1 MTLDAVLELSQRE
14 RYGQFY
20 SEARRAFSAL
30 RFDINYRK
38 RRLHE
43 VLRDLRIE
51 TERQLVLDVG
61 FGSGDLLASF
71 PVSCHLV
78 GVDVSSSA
86 VEGARRDA
94 RFQRF
99 AAAEFHDVPED
110 RPDAMPEFAAD
121 IVISSHTLEHA
132 VDDRA
137 QLLALLRRL
146 RPGGVLAVFVPI
158 EEPDYILFHLRNY
171 SLQSIT
177 ERVAQ
182 AGFELLHSEGN
193 LYVNGHIWKWLT
205 IPSRRRWPGLRH
217 VADALRVGTLGALPY
232 VWLRRLD
239 RVLFLLGAGARQA
252 LVVARRPEAAEDGAG
267 SSTDESAPQ
276 PLRS

>member
-1 MTLDAVLELSQRE
+1 MTVEARLELSQRE

-43 VLRDLRIE
+43 VFRSLRIE

-61 FGSGDLLASF
+61 FGSGDLLSSF
-71 PVSCHLV
+71 PSSCRVV
-78 GVDVSSSA
+78 GVDVSCSA
-86 VEGARRDA
+86 VRGAQRDP

-99 AAAEFHDVPED
+99 AGAQFHDVPEH
-110 RPDAMPEFAAD
+110 RPDAMPKLAAD
-121 IVISSHTLEHA
+121 IVLSSHVLEHA
-132 VDDRA
+132 QDDREL
-137 QLLALLRRL
+137 LLAMRRRL

-177 ERVAQ
+177 ERIAQ
-182 AGFELLHSEGN
+182 AGFEVLHSEGN
-193 LYVNGHIWKWLT
+193 LYVNGHVWKWLT

-217 VADALRVGTLGALPY
+217 VADALRVCTLGAVPY
-232 VWLRRLD
+232 AGLRRLD
-239 RVLFLLGAGARQA
+239 RLLFLLGAGARQA
-252 LVVARRPEAAEDGAG
+252 LVVARRPEAAED
-267 SSTDESAPQ
+267 
-276 PLRS
+276 

>member
-1 MTLDAVLELSQRE
+1 MTVEARLELSQRE

-20 SEARRAFSAL
+20 NEARRAFSGL

-43 VLRDLRIE
+43 VLRSLRIE
-51 TERQLVLDVG
+51 TERQTVLDVG

-71 PVSCHLV
+71 PSSCRVV
-78 GVDVSSSA
+78 GVDVSASA
-86 VEGARRDA
+86 VRGAQRDP

-99 AAAEFHDVPED
+99 AAAEFHDVPEH
-110 RPDAMPEFAAD
+110 RPDAMPQLTAD
-121 IVISSHTLEHA
+121 IVLSSHVLEHA

-137 QLLALLRRL
+137 QLLALLQRL

-182 AGFELLHSEGN
+182 AGFEVLHSEGN
-193 LYVNGHIWKWLT
+193 LYVNGHVWKWLT

-217 VADALRVGTLGALPY
+217 VADALRVGTLGAVPY
-232 VWLRRLD
+232 AWLRRLD
-239 RVLFLLGAGARQA
+239 RLLFLLGAGARQA
-252 LVVARRPEAAEDGAG
+252 LVVARRREPAED
-267 SSTDESAPQ
+267 
-276 PLRS
+276 